1 MSAQEQDPVVPI
13 GPDFAVGGVEGVSTL
28 YLYDTSAAIA
38 EAATP
43 AEADAVIGDIQASV
57 TRIYGTTQADE
68 INGVWRGIQAAID
81 DGDLLPKDIPGFFSY
96 LRYNLGIP
104 SLTAAA
110 VAAAG
115 IAGLILKYKLSQ
127 GYNLQPTPLPGTT
140 AATTAPVQPT
150 VTLPLAPTPTPVPNP
165 PAPVPVTGP
174 PVPAPSPPPVVS
186 PPVVTPPSPVTGSPQ
201 PSAPVAVGTPATTGQ
216 SVVVTA
222 AQGIVNQSVTAP
234 GLTPAEAQAISTALG
249 ISVAD
254 VYGVVARVVDLML
267 PLMAPGQVP
276 AALTDLFNAVAVLES
291 QLSPIIS
298 GIRDNGGMATGDQ
311 LAAAQGALQALMAQ
325 VGTVEAQLGD
335 QAPSELQTEITA
347 LQGQVGANT
356 SAIST
361 LVATVPTLA
370 TVAALSDTQVQV
382 TTAVEQLGATAPS
395 VLGENLASTT
405 AIAQDALRIAEDAEA
420 CCSAQTENLS
430 SDENALGG
438 KSNLPNLGKIA
449 GWLFGLTFVAGI
461 LDAVVAVF
469 DLPAAFA
476 ATAGDAAA
484 ISKFA
489 DAVAVEVLANPSW
502 QPALVAA

>member
-38 EAATP
+38 EATTT
-43 AEADAVIGDIQASV
+43 AEADTVIGDIQGSV

-127 GYNLQPTPLPGTT
+127 GYNLEPMPLPGTAT
-140 AATTAPVQPT
+140 ATTAPVQPT
-150 VTLPLAPTPTPVPNP
+150 VNVPLAPTPTPVPNP
-165 PAPVPVTGP
+165 PAQVPVTGP

-186 PPVVTPPSPVTGSPQ
+186 PPVVTPPSPTTGPPQ

-216 SVVVTA
+216 QVVVAA

-298 GIRDNGGMATGDQ
+298 GIRDNGGMATGKQ
-311 LAAAQGALQALMAQ
+311 ITYLSEAVEGLVAEL
-325 VGTVEAQLGD
+325 GTVISQLGD
-335 QAPSELQTEITA
+335 TAPSELQTEITA

-370 TVAALSDTQVQV
+370 TVANLNVVEGEVATVGSQLALQ
-382 TTAVEQLGATAPS
+382 APS
-395 VLGENLASTT
+395 AMSESLSTT
-405 AIAQDALRIAEDAEA
+405 ASVAQDALRIAEDAEA
-420 CCSAQTENLS
+420 CCAAQTENLNN
-430 SDENALGG
+430 DVNDLGG
-438 KSNLPNLGKIA
+438 PSALKSLGQLA
-449 GWLFGLTFVAGI
+449 GLAFGLTFLAG
-461 LDAVVAVF
+461 LVDTLVAVF
-469 DLPAAFA
+469 DLPAAIFGTVADVGTISGYADKVANQVMANTSWADSMA
-476 ATAGDAAA
+476 A
-484 ISKFA
+484 
-489 DAVAVEVLANPSW
+489 
-502 QPALVAA
+502 

>member
-127 GYNLQPTPLPGTT
+127 GYNLEPMPLPGTAT
-140 AATTAPVQPT
+140 ATTAPVQPT
-150 VTLPLAPTPTPVPNP
+150 VTPAPYPTPVPVP
-165 PAPVPVTGP
+165 GGPAPVPVT
-174 PVPAPSPPPVVS
+174 PVIPVTPVTPVVPSPLP
-186 PPVVTPPSPVTGSPQ
+186 VTPPPPGTLT
-201 PSAPVAVGTPATTGQ
+201 ANLTTPVAVGSPATTGQ
-216 SVVVTA
+216 QVVVAA

-298 GIRDNGGMATGDQ
+298 GIRDNGGMATGKQ
-311 LAAAQGALQALMAQ
+311 ITYLSEAVEGLVAEL
-325 VGTVEAQLGD
+325 GTVISQLGD
-335 QAPSELQTEITA
+335 TAPSELQTEITA

-370 TVAALSDTQVQV
+370 TVAALSDTQAQV